1 MAKDTAENQI
11 RLRDWI
17 LLIFVL
23 VTMGLLISDIGV
35 NVKDIIDRN
44 PEPASV
50 TPAPTIAYSPPARWA
65 ASTAP
70 TA

>member
-23 VTMGLLISDIGV
+23 VAMGLLISDIGV
-35 NVKDIIDRN
+35 NVRDIIDRN

-50 TPAPTIAYSPPARWA
+50 TPAPAVSYSPTRTILCTDVG
-65 ASTAP
+65 S
-70 TA
+70 